1 MAVEICDYLLPSD
14 RLNLSLVNKNLR
26 QCLGPQVVQNFRRKF
41 DDRVAGSGLFHLYK
55 AIAGLMG
62 TRNYAFTGSSVL
74 SAFLGVRWENQDL
87 DVVYDGDAPLDFSS
101 CDLRDHPHLGILR
114 PKKNYQKDSFEGTEL
129 KWDLIYKW
137 RAEREAEKEA
147 KRMESRVKRRKID
160 RGEDDSYDLGD
171 RGQEEEEDEEEDSRS
186 VDEEEYDPLPPKED
200 YPQGY
205 VVNSVYFEVDPEK
218 VHEMEE
224 TKFFKVD
231 FVFAKHGIP
240 AHVAKYDLDACRC
253 LYYPRAKQLYVC
265 RPEAT
270 LAFRTCVRDDMQ
282 DAYKTKLIS
291 YINGSRRYKE
301 GYDREMDRIVKY
313 FRRGFQICFADGWS
327 YSKYHGRTQLLTV

>member
-1 MAVEICDYLLPSD
+1 
-14 RLNLSLVNKNLR
+14 
-26 QCLGPQVVQNFRRKF
+26 VQNFRRKF
-41 DDRVAGSGLFHLYK
+41 DDRVAGSGLFDLYK

-62 TRNYAFTGSSVL
+62 TRNYAFTGSCVL

-87 DVVYDGDAPLDFSS
+87 DVVYDGDAPLDLSS

-114 PKKNYQKDSFEGTEL
+114 PKKNYQKDSFEGTEVL
-129 KWDLIYKW
+129 WDMIEKWQAEHRDEKVT
-137 RAEREAEKEA
+137 EREAK
-147 KRMESRVKRRKID
+147 SKRRKID
-160 RGEDDSYDLGD
+160 RPEKGTCDMGDL
-171 RGQEEEEDEEEDSRS
+171 GQEEEDDDSSS
-186 VDEEEYDPLPPKED
+186 VDEEERPFHPPKEE
-200 YPQGY
+200 YPKGY
-205 VVNSVYFEVDPEK
+205 VVDSIYFEPLDVAESSEYA
-218 VHEMEE
+218 H
-224 TKFFKVD
+224 FKVD

-270 LAFRTCVRDDMQ
+270 LSYRTCVRDDMQ

-291 YINGSRRYKE
+291 YMNGSCRYKE

-327 YSKYHGRTQLLTV
+327 YSKYHGSTQLLTV